1 MDTQDALNE
10 VVPETEDG
18 GNGAFVEPGDP
29 SRASRRAWAFLA
41 VLFWFE
47 AAWAASFFGW
57 TIAYWAAYP
66 SAFAP
71 HFILSVEHMVR
82 ITDTPRMALYLAFI
96 GLAAT
101 LLAGT
106 GFLVWRSRSSPRA
119 TFDFAVGR
127 GVLWAQ
133 PLLVVLVIDTGIAVA
148 YNWDMNGL
156 TASFP
161 AFSIPVFVGM
171 IVFATVF
178 LLSLARAL
186 STTRWLVSAGAT
198 VVIVATVLVPLFAVG
213 GYFGVEGSFS
223 SIDALPTGRS
233 TLVPAVDCPFPHH
246 CVAAGSNLIPFGI
259 PLRYLTVVAVTG
271 PKMKWKATTFPLGLS
286 RSVDRQSL
294 ESGPGLSIACPTRN
308 KCLAIGFWFLL
319 SSQSNLPLPI
329 WRSED
334 GGLNWTVTSVG
345 VPGGEGSMPH
355 ALACMNASDCAAISG
370 AALIAT
376 RDGGTHWKV
385 IVNRASTALLNPT
398 GVMSCP
404 TSRDCIAVLSTF
416 VNINAAGTK
425 TRLLTT
431 VTSTKDG
438 GLTWTSKTVV
448 GLPSELESLACW
460 DATNCLLGTSDS
472 SVLYVTADRGVRWE
486 RLPGRGESPGL
497 GLGHIQCVA
506 RQECLAIMEDSVV
519 KTTNGGKTWTTLLRV
534 GRGFGLF
541 TLSCSTVNN
550 CVAGGDSQAN
560 STLSAM
566 LWATQD
572 GGRTWVRQ
580 PFPILPVPRGLRP
593 CPFGACSTDS

>member
-1 MDTQDALNE
+1 LDTQDALNE

-223 SIDALPTGRS
+223 SIDALPTGQHTCARRRLS
-233 TLVPAVDCPFPHH
+233 LPASLCGGRLELDSLWYPPAIPDRGSCDWAEDEVEGDN
-246 CVAAGSNLIPFGI
+246 VSAGPEPFG
-259 PLRYLTVVAVTG
+259 
-271 PKMKWKATTFPLGLS
+271 
-286 RSVDRQSL
+286 RQA
-294 ESGPGLSIACPTRN
+294 ES
-308 KCLAIGFWFLL
+308 
-319 SSQSNLPLPI
+319 
-329 WRSED
+329 
-334 GGLNWTVTSVG
+334 
-345 VPGGEGSMPH
+345 
-355 ALACMNASDCAAISG
+355 
-370 AALIAT
+370 
-376 RDGGTHWKV
+376 
-385 IVNRASTALLNPT
+385 
-398 GVMSCP
+398 
-404 TSRDCIAVLSTF
+404 
-416 VNINAAGTK
+416 
-425 TRLLTT
+425 
-431 VTSTKDG
+431 
-438 GLTWTSKTVV
+438 
-448 GLPSELESLACW
+448 
-460 DATNCLLGTSDS
+460 
-472 SVLYVTADRGVRWE
+472 
-486 RLPGRGESPGL
+486 
-497 GLGHIQCVA
+497 
-506 RQECLAIMEDSVV
+506 
-519 KTTNGGKTWTTLLRV
+519 
-534 GRGFGLF
+534 
-541 TLSCSTVNN
+541 
-550 CVAGGDSQAN
+550 
-560 STLSAM
+560 
-566 LWATQD
+566 
-572 GGRTWVRQ
+572 
-580 PFPILPVPRGLRP
+580 
-593 CPFGACSTDS
+593 